1 MMLIG
6 QTLVEPGEDFGE
18 PFAIILGSILFGLLA
33 NICYT
38 LGWLVELM
46 RVRGDAKSHSDF
58 RRKAFTL
65 GLALSCALATAPIW
79 PALLVWTWRSFYSG

>member
-46 RVRGDAKSHSDF
+46 RVRGDAESHSDF
-58 RRKAFTL
+58 RRRAFTL